1 LQILTK
7 VTSAPVAK
15 QSIGATSRRSGRS
28 GKSQRSIMYA
38 NDEDREKAASVWAE
52 RKAEALRIQKEE
64 EKRVFEEKMRKMK
77 FDAYVL
83 QKRFKLNNRM
93 RII

>member
-1 LQILTK
+1 
-7 VTSAPVAK
+7 
-15 QSIGATSRRSGRS
+15 
-28 GKSQRSIMYA
+28 MYA